1 MSRKTLVIALG
12 ALIVSACSSSREAA
26 VSSFRVLDSR
36 VTKDSVKVEK
46 VVVEVHDTIMETT
59 TITVDRNETGDTLKV
74 AQVTERDR
82 IRDRAQ
88 VNDRSEMVRV
98 VRDTVFIEKR
108 DSVSTTTNF
117 TNGTNPKSSKNAIV
131 QGLKWIFWIIVAV
144 IALMIVVRIRGR
156 P

>member
-1 MSRKTLVIALG
+1 M
-12 ALIVSACSSSREAA
+12 
-26 VSSFRVLDSR
+26 LDSR

-144 IALMIVVRIRGR
+144 IVLMIVVRIRGR

>member
-1 MSRKTLVIALG
+1 MLVIALG